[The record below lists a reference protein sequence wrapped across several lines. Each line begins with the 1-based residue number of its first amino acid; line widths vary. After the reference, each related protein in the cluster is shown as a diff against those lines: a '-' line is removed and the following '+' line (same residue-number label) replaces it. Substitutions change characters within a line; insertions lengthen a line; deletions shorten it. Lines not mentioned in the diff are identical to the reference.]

1 MPIDRIFKTY
11 NHLVYYEMTMKKK
24 LEDELN
30 IASANNA
37 ENKAIIRDK
46 ELAIELANSI
56 AVKEKEIQ
64 MTNDFIMHEY
74 HEGLICE
81 NILQRNTADYIIIR
95 EKLKDI
101 YSLIKQFENKNTQVT
116 VYYDNWVNMKNEFTE
131 YK

>member
-11 NHLVYYEMTMKKK
+11 NHLVYYEMVMKKR

-30 IASANNA
+30 VASANNA

-56 AVKEKEIQ
+56 AVKEKEIK

-74 HEGLICE
+74 HEGLI
-81 NILQRNTADYIIIR
+81 
-95 EKLKDI
+95 
-101 YSLIKQFENKNTQVT
+101 
-116 VYYDNWVNMKNEFTE
+116 
-131 YK
+131 